1 MKSVKLTL
9 YKEMPILPAENKV
22 IESLT
27 DFLSTLQMVAIP
39 DRYNY
44 FPQRLTTSIIVKN
57 PSGYGWATS
66 NDFSELKTTRRDY
79 LKVEVVDEA
88 TPGSVLFTYY
98 YFVANI
104 EPASEAAVR
113 LDLLMDVLN
122 TFAPS
127 SLGMTPRTLVKREHR
142 DRYTALV
149 SSTETFSGTTP
160 VILETYFPENTVF
173 IGNPTMTGISSYV
186 IDKTSSP
193 VSITINPSAANWSIS
208 FPVKTTKAIIDPF
221 DEGIS
226 PVLYHGLPTELEKA
240 NKENAGWNLVYSGST
255 GIDCHLIPDRETVV
269 QFVSPSAMTVGS
281 GVGEL
286 NDGKYYYF
294 YPEISGDVRVI
305 DGNVIAGYVSKSV
318 NTTRGFY
325 LHASGTAIYLK
336 PFVLGYTA
344 SIITGSPIQKFWYE
358 PQIQITP
365 GVAKLIFTTTN
376 IKAARYNSEQ
386 SNFLPTPPAGGTI
399 VTFNNNTATGGTV
412 DPLATYDRT
421 TSTLLKIIALPYPPL
436 DGLTGI
442 LANDIGQLETVSGY
456 DYIKV
461 NAENFS
467 YSIDTLNL
475 DPAYIALSRVPYPV
489 NTESRTNKSENKI
502 FNSAFFRPRFVY
514 DSFGYDFHIE
524 DVDPEIPRN
533 TEFNL
538 VFKVTNTVN
547 SRFMFY
553 FPDWD
558 ISKLKRAVEDYPG
571 YLLVARNNER
581 MILNSD
587 YLNYIRT
594 GYNYDVK
601 SKNRRE
607 GLSILSG
614 AAGVIGA
621 VGSVGRSIAT
631 GNPLGVVTG
640 AATLSNTLL
649 NTANSIAASE
659 DAINAKKTQ
668 LENSAVSVA
677 GSDDIDLLFAYS
689 GNRAFL
695 YYYQCSERMKTA
707 ILDLFYYCG
716 YATTEHKT
724 PDLDSREWFNF
735 IQADLDVSPT
745 VNIPADCLAEI
756 LAKYSDGVT
765 VFHKQ
770 VLSGVNT
777 WDLDQDKEN
786 WETLFFE

>member
-22 IESLT
+22 VESLT
-27 DFLSTLQMVAIP
+27 DFLSTLQTVAIP

-88 TPGSVLFTYY
+88 TPGTVLFIYY
-98 YFVANI
+98 YFVTNI

-173 IGNPTMTGISSYV
+173 IGDPTMTRISSYV
-186 IDKTSSP
+186 IDKTSRP
-193 VSITINPSAANWSIS
+193 VSITITPSAANWSIS
-208 FPVKTTKAIIDPF
+208 FPIKTTKAVIDPF

-226 PVLYHGLPTELEKA
+226 PVLYHGLPTEIEKS
-240 NKENAGWNLVYSGST
+240 NKENVGWNLVYSGST
-255 GIDCHLIPDRETVV
+255 GIDCHLIPDRETIV
-269 QFVSPSAMTVGS
+269 QFVSPSALTVGS

-294 YPEISGDVRVI
+294 YPDISGTARVYE
-305 DGNVIAGYVSKSV
+305 GNVIAGYVQRETWSD
-318 NTTRGFY
+318 RGFY
-325 LHASGTAIYLK
+325 LHAVGTAIYLRS
-336 PFVLGYTA
+336 FVLNYSMNPETGY
-344 SIITGSPIQKFWYE
+344 INKYFKYE
-358 PQIQITP
+358 AQIQITP
-365 GVAKLIFTTTN
+365 GTAKLIFGETS
-376 IKAARYNSEQ
+376 IKASRYDSEQ
-386 SNFLPTPPAGGTI
+386 ANFLPTPPAGGTL
-399 VTFNNNTATGGTV
+399 VTFNNNTPTGATV

-436 DGLTGI
+436 DGLTEI
-442 LANDIGQLETVSGY
+442 MANDIAQIETVSGH

-467 YSIDTLNL
+467 YSIDTLDL

-489 NTESRTNKSENKI
+489 KTETRTNKSENKI
-502 FNSAFFRPRFVY
+502 FNSSFYRPRFVY

-524 DVDPEIPRN
+524 DVDPSIGRN
-533 TEFNL
+533 TRFNA
-538 VFKVTNTVN
+538 VFKATNTVN
-547 SRFMFY
+547 SRFLFY

-558 ISKLKRAVEDYPG
+558 ISKLKRAAEDYPG
-571 YLLVARNNER
+571 YLLIARNNER

-601 SKNRRE
+601 SKNRKE

-621 VGSVGRSIAT
+621 VGAVGMGIASA
-631 GNPLGVVTG
+631 NPLAVVTG
-640 AATLSNTLL
+640 AATLANTLL